1 MPGEVNRRQRWPVLM
16 GGALCGLG
24 LALSGAIAE
33 TQIRRVPVRP
43 LQPMAEEA
51 WRSGPPR
58 ANACIDSTRIAGAVV
73 MDQRTVDIILRGG
86 QRYRLHLASD
96 CAQLG
101 YYGGLYYQPERPG
114 LMCAGKDRIMG
125 RAGGACRV
133 KSISS
138 LVRDAK

>member
-1 MPGEVNRRQRWPVLM
+1 MPSDLNRRQRGRFLM
-16 GGALCGLG
+16 AAALCGLG
-24 LALSGAIAE
+24 LGISHATAE
-33 TQIRRVPVRP
+33 TRIRRVPVSP

-51 WRSGPPR
+51 WRSGPAR
-58 ANACIDSTRIAGAVV
+58 TNACIDSTRIAGAVV

-138 LVRDAK
+138 LVRDTK